1 MRERALADAVVVLH
15 ALFVVFVLAGGL
27 LVLRHRGV
35 AILHLPA
42 VAWSAWVE
50 FTGSICPLTP
60 LENALRR
67 AAGDAGYSG
76 GFVEHY
82 AIPVLYPEGLTP
94 QAQIAFGTIV
104 IAINAALYA
113 LAWRRF
119 RRAGETRRDA

>member
-1 MRERALADAVVVLH
+1 VRDRALADAVVVLH

-42 VAWSAWVE
+42 VLWSIWVE

-60 LENALRR
+60 LENTLRR
-67 AAGDAGYSG
+67 SAGEAGYPG

-82 AIPVLYPEGLTP
+82 AIPILYPEGLTSRS
-94 QAQIAFGTIV
+94 QIAFEVFV
-104 IAINAALYA
+104 IAINAVLYV
-113 LAWRRF
+113 LAWRRS
-119 RRAGETRRDA
+119 RRAEAR